1 MDDKKSLLQKSGVT
15 VNYHYEL
22 MQNYVPESI
31 IDFGKGLKT
40 IKETDDKVFLFFVD
54 KSNFLQ
60 VLVHS
65 DQEGSGWKMHRISEE
80 GYEVTSFDVYESQVE
95 ENRVFRISYARRKDG
110 NNQLFVSALLFV
122 DQVDKE
128 KWNCKY
134 NWDNKIVLDRK
145 REIDHITMDEIG
157 VLYSTNFTKTDA
169 NFCHFKYADEPALYL
184 LPENGTRAQQ
194 IQLGKANDDFGVFI
208 LYYVNNKKTLLF
220 TPLEADE
227 FGERTIERY
236 STGNDIT
243 NEDITCFDLL
253 PDSFGNSVVYVAGK
267 GIYRFI
273 DVETSKGIQREKEE
287 IVSPSHE
294 LSFSR
299 LDASQFEKNVALW
312 LIGKSANKSGLFY
325 VNNRTYTNNSSASQV
340 GKEWT
345 RPLQMHANTDEFVS
359 VKGPNLIN
367 QLYLAGQTEDKKQE
381 GLIHFWQDKVS
392 TQWHEHFLNVDSLNE
407 TIEIE
412 SYTIELA
419 FSSEKTDGLQ
429 DKTLGIYS
437 DENMVLYINNR
448 RQFLLDKQP
457 VTFDLAENQ
466 TINLVYPVKSL
477 QAGKIILSGDFLDES
492 IEIEPSSGSMKKLT
506 TQLSSVD
513 ALKKATTQ
521 AGKPLVSGVSE
532 EELKNVAAAME
543 QMQTASDKFQEKS
556 EMTMLRAALPEL
568 QIESFSPLG
577 WAQNA
582 VGDLYH
588 AVEKGFETITSYVVE
603 VVKEG
608 YKIVLKIAGQVLDFI
623 VDTAKKVVAFVE
635 KVFNSIKTF
644 FKDLFEYLAFLFSW
658 DDIIATKNAIKGYT
672 LNLMDSF
679 EINVGNFQKYVIDL
693 IQQAQNDVQS
703 KLGIESL
710 EDPRKT
716 KNEGGTDSRLNWV
729 ASKKEYIGKSRTQ
742 GINGLPNEIKDSF
755 MNAFDEIAPYLIK
768 YKDLLA
774 DSLSNIGEKFYAFF
788 VGELSLLDFLNYLAL
803 SLANVGLELAKDLV
817 TLLFNA
823 LKAAIR
829 VIKETLVFSIEIPF
843 FSALYK
849 KISGGADLSIIEI
862 VCLLIAVPTTVAY
875 KIGVGEAPFK
885 RLNSQEFIDSGKMI
899 FEIDLAN

>member
-134 NWDNKIVLDRK
+134 NWDNKIVLDKK

-169 NFCHFKYADEPALYL
+169 NFCYFKYADEPALYL

-194 IQLGKANDDFGVFI
+194 IQLGRANDDFGVFI

-243 NEDITCFDLL
+243 NEDIICFDLL

-273 DVETSKGIQREKEE
+273 DVETSKGIQREREE

-325 VNNRTYTNNSSASQV
+325 VNNRSYTNNSSASQV

-568 QIESFSPLG
+568 QLESFSPLG

-644 FKDLFEYLAFLFSW
+644 FKDLFDYLAFLFSW
-658 DDIIATKNAIKGYT
+658 DDIIRTKRVLKKYGEEQFDKAKGEI
-672 LNLMDSF
+672 LNYKKIVIDYFEQYKEVLKRQKF
-679 EINVGNFQKYVIDL
+679 EIDKKYHSDMVFSSLPKNDGSNGESDPKLVWTVSKRNLFFKSGALNSQAMTDDDIIAAKIKADENDVPSEIANLFLDFFGGKISISEFSEKVINRIALLAVQLIEYVVGKIFDWLVSIIDL
-693 IQQAQNDVQS
+693 IK
-703 KLGIESL
+703 KLLYTE
-710 EDPRKT
+710 
-716 KNEGGTDSRLNWV
+716 
-729 ASKKEYIGKSRTQ
+729 
-742 GINGLPNEIKDSF
+742 
-755 MNAFDEIAPYLIK
+755 
-768 YKDLLA
+768 
-774 DSLSNIGEKFYAFF
+774 
-788 VGELSLLDFLNYLAL
+788 
-803 SLANVGLELAKDLV
+803 
-817 TLLFNA
+817 
-823 LKAAIR
+823 
-829 VIKETLVFSIEIPF
+829 IEIPIL
-843 FSALYK
+843 SGLYF
-849 KISGGADLSIIEI
+849 KITNDKLSIADF
-862 VCLLIAVPTTVAY
+862 VALLIAIPMTIGY
-875 KIGVGEAPFK
+875 KIAFKEAPF
-885 RLNSQEFIDSGKMI
+885 QEGEEFNFSPIN
-899 FEIDLAN
+899 A